1 MKLKEL
7 RCVLSANMV
16 NLYFDIGE
24 KETYVHEKDSQDN
37 DYLELKDDN
46 KSMWE
51 THGELKIEQIYS
63 EDTETINIDLVI
75 E

>member
-1 MKLKEL
+1 MKLKDL

-24 KETYVHEKDSQDN
+24 KETYVQESNSQNN

-51 THGELKIEQIYS
+51 LHGEREIEQIYS
-63 EDTETINIDLVI
+63 EDTETINIDLGM